1 MKNWKRCLIVPAVW
15 LALTAAMWFAPKQE
29 MSISERRKLQQMPAL
44 TAQTILDGRF
54 MTQFET
60 YSQDQFPLRDSFR
73 RLKAGVSY
81 GVVRRLDNN
90 GIYLAQGSAGKLE
103 YPLNEASVRKAVEKF
118 QHIYDRY
125 LKDSSG
131 KIVFSVVPDK
141 SFYLAAANGYPSMDY
156 EAMFS
161 AFREIPWADYVDLT
175 PALSA
180 DSYYRTDTHWRQECL
195 QDAAAL
201 LAQSLDVDIRA
212 EYTPVKLERPFYG
225 VYDGQAALPMK
236 PDELWVLESDS
247 LYACTTYNIEN
258 RKTAQVYDMDKI
270 PLNQQVMMQLY
281 PEIYA
286 CIGCNACTKSCT
298 QELNVMQYIAYAQRG
313 DFAAC
318 AEESFDCVMC
328 GVCSARCP
336 AGISHPQVAML
347 ARRINGK
354 YLMPRSQHLE
364 DRVGE
369 IADGTFRELMESLM
383 GKPLEELQELY
394 NHRDIEK

>member
-73 RLKAGVSY
+73 RLKAVVSY

-90 GIYLAQGSAGKLE
+90 GIYLAQGSAAKLE
-103 YPLNEASVRKAVEKF
+103 YPLNEASVEKAVAKF
-118 QHIYDRY
+118 QSIYDRY

-141 SFYLAAANGYPSMDY
+141 SFYLADANGYPSMDY

-195 QDAAAL
+195 LDAAAL

-212 EYTPVKLERPFYG
+212 DFTPVKLERPFYG
-225 VYDGQAALPMK
+225 VYYGQAALPMK

-258 RKTAQVYDMDKI
+258 RKTAQVYDKEKLSSRDLYDVFLSGPVSVLTVENPAANTEKELIVFRDSFGSSMVPLLIPGYAKVTLVDIRYLPTDKLGEFVEFGNQDVLFLYSTLV
-270 PLNQQVMMQLY
+270 LNQ
-281 PEIYA
+281 
-286 CIGCNACTKSCT
+286 S
-298 QELNVMQYIAYAQRG
+298 
-313 DFAAC
+313 
-318 AEESFDCVMC
+318 S
-328 GVCSARCP
+328 
-336 AGISHPQVAML
+336 ML
-347 ARRINGK
+347 K
-354 YLMPRSQHLE
+354 
-364 DRVGE
+364 
-369 IADGTFRELMESLM
+369 
-383 GKPLEELQELY
+383 
-394 NHRDIEK
+394 

>member
-29 MSISERRKLQQMPAL
+29 MSISERRKLQQMPAF

-90 GIYLAQGSAGKLE
+90 GIYLTQGSAGKLE
-103 YPLNEASVRKAVEKF
+103 YPLNEASVRKAAAKF
-118 QHIYDRY
+118 QSIYDRY

-141 SFYLAAANGYPSMDY
+141 SFYLADANGYPSMDY

-195 QDAAAL
+195 LDAAAL

-212 EYTPVKLERPFYG
+212 DFTPVKLERPFYG
-225 VYDGQAALPMK
+225 VYYGQAALPMK

-258 RKTAQVYDMDKI
+258 RKTAQVYDMEKLSSRDLYDVFLSGPVSVLTVENPAANTEKELIVFRDSFGSSMVPLLIPGYAKVTLVDIRYLPSDKLGEFVEFGNQDVLFLYSTLV
-270 PLNQQVMMQLY
+270 LNQ
-281 PEIYA
+281 
-286 CIGCNACTKSCT
+286 S
-298 QELNVMQYIAYAQRG
+298 
-313 DFAAC
+313 
-318 AEESFDCVMC
+318 S
-328 GVCSARCP
+328 
-336 AGISHPQVAML
+336 ML
-347 ARRINGK
+347 K
-354 YLMPRSQHLE
+354 
-364 DRVGE
+364 
-369 IADGTFRELMESLM
+369 
-383 GKPLEELQELY
+383 
-394 NHRDIEK
+394 

>member
-29 MSISERRKLQQMPAL
+29 MSISERRKLQQMPAF

-73 RLKAGVSY
+73 RLKAIVSY

-90 GIYLAQGSAGKLE
+90 GIYLAQGSAAKLE
-103 YPLNEASVRKAVEKF
+103 YPLNEASVEKAVAKF
-118 QHIYDRY
+118 QSIYDRY

-141 SFYLAAANGYPSMDY
+141 SFYLADANGYPSMDY

-225 VYDGQAALPMK
+225 VYYGQAALPMK

-258 RKTAQVYDMDKI
+258 RKTAQVYDMEKLSSRDLYDVFLSGPVSVLTVENPAANTDKELI
-270 PLNQQVMMQLY
+270 VFRDSFGSSLVPLLVPGYAKVTLVDIRYLPADKLGEFVEFENQDVLFLYSTLVLNQ
-281 PEIYA
+281 
-286 CIGCNACTKSCT
+286 S
-298 QELNVMQYIAYAQRG
+298 
-313 DFAAC
+313 
-318 AEESFDCVMC
+318 S
-328 GVCSARCP
+328 
-336 AGISHPQVAML
+336 ML
-347 ARRINGK
+347 K
-354 YLMPRSQHLE
+354 
-364 DRVGE
+364 
-369 IADGTFRELMESLM
+369 
-383 GKPLEELQELY
+383 
-394 NHRDIEK
+394 

>member
-29 MSISERRKLQQMPAL
+29 MSISERRKLQQMPAF

-195 QDAAAL
+195 LDAAAL

-212 EYTPVKLERPFYG
+212 DFTPVKLERPFYG
-225 VYDGQAALPMK
+225 VYYGQAALPMK

-258 RKTAQVYDMDKI
+258 RKTAQVYDMDKLSSRDLYDVFLSGPVSVLTVENPAANTDKELIVFRDSFGSSMVPLLI
-270 PLNQQVMMQLY
+270 PGYAKVTLVDIRYLPSDKLGEFVEFGNQDVLFLYSTLVLNQ
-281 PEIYA
+281 
-286 CIGCNACTKSCT
+286 S
-298 QELNVMQYIAYAQRG
+298 
-313 DFAAC
+313 
-318 AEESFDCVMC
+318 S
-328 GVCSARCP
+328 
-336 AGISHPQVAML
+336 ML
-347 ARRINGK
+347 K
-354 YLMPRSQHLE
+354 
-364 DRVGE
+364 
-369 IADGTFRELMESLM
+369 
-383 GKPLEELQELY
+383 
-394 NHRDIEK
+394 

>member
-29 MSISERRKLQQMPAL
+29 MSISERRKLQQMPAF

-90 GIYLAQGSAGKLE
+90 GIYLAQGSAAKLE
-103 YPLNEASVRKAVEKF
+103 YPLNEASVRKAAEKF

-141 SFYLAAANGYPSMDY
+141 SFYLADANGYPSMDY

-195 QDAAAL
+195 LDAAAL
-201 LAQSLDVDIRA
+201 LAQSLGVDIRA
-212 EYTPVKLERPFYG
+212 DFTPVKLERPFYG
-225 VYDGQAALPMK
+225 VYYGQAALPMK

-258 RKTAQVYDMDKI
+258 RKTAQVYDMEKLSSRDLYDVFLSGPVSVLTVENPAANTEKELIVFRDSFGSSMVPLLIPGYAKVTLVDIRYLPSDKLGEFVEFGNQDVLFLYSTLV
-270 PLNQQVMMQLY
+270 LNQ
-281 PEIYA
+281 
-286 CIGCNACTKSCT
+286 S
-298 QELNVMQYIAYAQRG
+298 
-313 DFAAC
+313 
-318 AEESFDCVMC
+318 S
-328 GVCSARCP
+328 
-336 AGISHPQVAML
+336 ML
-347 ARRINGK
+347 K
-354 YLMPRSQHLE
+354 
-364 DRVGE
+364 
-369 IADGTFRELMESLM
+369 
-383 GKPLEELQELY
+383 
-394 NHRDIEK
+394 

>member
-29 MSISERRKLQQMPAL
+29 MSISERRKLQQMPAF

-195 QDAAAL
+195 LDAAAL

-212 EYTPVKLERPFYG
+212 DFTPVKLERPFYG
-225 VYDGQAALPMK
+225 VYYGQAALPMK

-258 RKTAQVYDMDKI
+258 RKTAQVYDMEKLSSRDLYDVFLSGPVSVLTVENPAANTEKELIVFRDSFGSSMVPLLIPGYAKVTLVDIRYLPSDKLGEFVEFGNQDVLFLYSTLV
-270 PLNQQVMMQLY
+270 LNQ
-281 PEIYA
+281 
-286 CIGCNACTKSCT
+286 S
-298 QELNVMQYIAYAQRG
+298 
-313 DFAAC
+313 
-318 AEESFDCVMC
+318 S
-328 GVCSARCP
+328 
-336 AGISHPQVAML
+336 ML
-347 ARRINGK
+347 K
-354 YLMPRSQHLE
+354 
-364 DRVGE
+364 
-369 IADGTFRELMESLM
+369 
-383 GKPLEELQELY
+383 
-394 NHRDIEK
+394 

>member
-141 SFYLAAANGYPSMDY
+141 SFYLADANGYPSMDY

-195 QDAAAL
+195 LDAAAL

-212 EYTPVKLERPFYG
+212 DFTPVKLERPFYG
-225 VYDGQAALPMK
+225 VYYGQAALPMK

-258 RKTAQVYDMDKI
+258 RKTAQVYDMEKLSSRDLYDVFLSGPVSVLTVENPAANTDKELIVFRDSFGSSLVPLLI
-270 PLNQQVMMQLY
+270 PGYAKVTLVDIRYLPADKLGEFVEFENQDVLFLYSTLVLNQ
-281 PEIYA
+281 
-286 CIGCNACTKSCT
+286 S
-298 QELNVMQYIAYAQRG
+298 
-313 DFAAC
+313 
-318 AEESFDCVMC
+318 S
-328 GVCSARCP
+328 
-336 AGISHPQVAML
+336 ML
-347 ARRINGK
+347 K
-354 YLMPRSQHLE
+354 
-364 DRVGE
+364 
-369 IADGTFRELMESLM
+369 
-383 GKPLEELQELY
+383 
-394 NHRDIEK
+394 

>member
-29 MSISERRKLQQMPAL
+29 MSISERRKLQQMPAF

-60 YSQDQFPLRDSFR
+60 YSQDQFPLRDGFR
-73 RLKAGVSY
+73 RLKAVVSY

-90 GIYLAQGSAGKLE
+90 GIYLAQGSAAKLE
-103 YPLNEASVRKAVEKF
+103 YPLNEASVEKAVEKF
-118 QHIYDRY
+118 QSIYDRY

-161 AFREIPWADYVDLT
+161 AFREIPWATYVDLT

-195 QDAAAL
+195 LDAAAL

-212 EYTPVKLERPFYG
+212 DFTPVKLERPFYG
-225 VYDGQAALPMK
+225 VYYGQAALPMK

-258 RKTAQVYDMDKI
+258 RKTAQVYDMEKLSSRDLYDVFLSGPVSVLTVENPAANTEKELIVFRDSFGSSMVPLLIPGYAKVTLVDIRYLPSDKLGEFVEFGNQDVLFLYSTLV
-270 PLNQQVMMQLY
+270 LNQ
-281 PEIYA
+281 
-286 CIGCNACTKSCT
+286 S
-298 QELNVMQYIAYAQRG
+298 
-313 DFAAC
+313 
-318 AEESFDCVMC
+318 S
-328 GVCSARCP
+328 
-336 AGISHPQVAML
+336 ML
-347 ARRINGK
+347 K
-354 YLMPRSQHLE
+354 
-364 DRVGE
+364 
-369 IADGTFRELMESLM
+369 
-383 GKPLEELQELY
+383 
-394 NHRDIEK
+394 

>member
-29 MSISERRKLQQMPAL
+29 MSISERRKLQQMPAF

-141 SFYLAAANGYPSMDY
+141 SFYLADANGYPSMDY

-195 QDAAAL
+195 LDAAAL

-212 EYTPVKLERPFYG
+212 DFTPVKLERPFYG
-225 VYDGQAALPMK
+225 VYYGQAALPMK

-258 RKTAQVYDMDKI
+258 RKTAQVYDMDKLSSRDLYDVFLSGPVSVLTVENPAANTDKELIVFRDSFGSSMVPLLI
-270 PLNQQVMMQLY
+270 PGYAKVTLVDIRYLPSDKLGEFVEFGNQDVLFLYSTLVLNQ
-281 PEIYA
+281 
-286 CIGCNACTKSCT
+286 S
-298 QELNVMQYIAYAQRG
+298 
-313 DFAAC
+313 
-318 AEESFDCVMC
+318 S
-328 GVCSARCP
+328 
-336 AGISHPQVAML
+336 ML
-347 ARRINGK
+347 K
-354 YLMPRSQHLE
+354 
-364 DRVGE
+364 
-369 IADGTFRELMESLM
+369 
-383 GKPLEELQELY
+383 
-394 NHRDIEK
+394 

>member
-29 MSISERRKLQQMPAL
+29 MSISERRKLQQMPAF

-60 YSQDQFPLRDSFR
+60 YSQDQFPLRDGFR
-73 RLKAGVSY
+73 RLKAVVSY

-103 YPLNEASVRKAVEKF
+103 YPLNEASVEKAVAKF
-118 QHIYDRY
+118 QSIYDRY

-141 SFYLAAANGYPSMDY
+141 SFYLADANGYPSMDY

-195 QDAAAL
+195 LDAAAL

-212 EYTPVKLERPFYG
+212 DFTPVKLERPFYG

-258 RKTAQVYDMDKI
+258 RKTAQVYDMEKLSSRDLYDVFLSGPVSVLTVENPAANTEKELIVFRDSFGSSLVPLLIPGYAKVTLVDIRYLPADKLGEFVEFGNQDVLFLYSTLV
-270 PLNQQVMMQLY
+270 LNQ
-281 PEIYA
+281 
-286 CIGCNACTKSCT
+286 S
-298 QELNVMQYIAYAQRG
+298 
-313 DFAAC
+313 
-318 AEESFDCVMC
+318 S
-328 GVCSARCP
+328 
-336 AGISHPQVAML
+336 ML
-347 ARRINGK
+347 K
-354 YLMPRSQHLE
+354 
-364 DRVGE
+364 
-369 IADGTFRELMESLM
+369 
-383 GKPLEELQELY
+383 
-394 NHRDIEK
+394 

>member
-29 MSISERRKLQQMPAL
+29 MSISERRKLQQMPAF

-73 RLKAGVSY
+73 RLKAVVSY

-90 GIYLAQGSAGKLE
+90 GIYLAQGSAAKLE
-103 YPLNEASVRKAVEKF
+103 YPLNEASVEKAAAKF
-118 QHIYDRY
+118 QSIYDRY

-141 SFYLAAANGYPSMDY
+141 SFYLADANGYPSMDY

-195 QDAAAL
+195 LDAAAL

-212 EYTPVKLERPFYG
+212 DFTPVKLERPFYG
-225 VYDGQAALPMK
+225 VYYGQAALPMK

-258 RKTAQVYDMDKI
+258 RKTAQVYDMEKLSSRDLYDVFLSGPVSVLTVENPAANTEKELIVFRDSFGSSMVPLLIPGYAKVTLVDIRYLPADKLGGFVEFGNQDVLFLYSTLV
-270 PLNQQVMMQLY
+270 LNQ
-281 PEIYA
+281 
-286 CIGCNACTKSCT
+286 S
-298 QELNVMQYIAYAQRG
+298 
-313 DFAAC
+313 
-318 AEESFDCVMC
+318 S
-328 GVCSARCP
+328 
-336 AGISHPQVAML
+336 ML
-347 ARRINGK
+347 K
-354 YLMPRSQHLE
+354 
-364 DRVGE
+364 
-369 IADGTFRELMESLM
+369 
-383 GKPLEELQELY
+383 
-394 NHRDIEK
+394 

>member
-29 MSISERRKLQQMPAL
+29 MSISERRKLQQMPAF

-195 QDAAAL
+195 LDAAAL

-212 EYTPVKLERPFYG
+212 DFTPVKLERPFYG
-225 VYDGQAALPMK
+225 VYYGQAALPMK

-258 RKTAQVYDMDKI
+258 RKTAQVYDMDKLSSRDLYDVFLSGPVSVLTVENPAANTEKELIVFRDSFGSSMVPLLI
-270 PLNQQVMMQLY
+270 PGYAKVTLVDIRYLPSDKLGEFVEFGNQDVLFLYSTLVLNQ
-281 PEIYA
+281 
-286 CIGCNACTKSCT
+286 S
-298 QELNVMQYIAYAQRG
+298 
-313 DFAAC
+313 
-318 AEESFDCVMC
+318 S
-328 GVCSARCP
+328 
-336 AGISHPQVAML
+336 ML
-347 ARRINGK
+347 K
-354 YLMPRSQHLE
+354 
-364 DRVGE
+364 
-369 IADGTFRELMESLM
+369 
-383 GKPLEELQELY
+383 
-394 NHRDIEK
+394 

>member
-29 MSISERRKLQQMPAL
+29 MSISERRKLQQMPAF

-90 GIYLAQGSAGKLE
+90 GIYLAQGSAAKLE
-103 YPLNEASVRKAVEKF
+103 YPLNEASVRKAAEKF

-131 KIVFSVVPDK
+131 KIVFSVVPNK
-141 SFYLAAANGYPSMDY
+141 SFYLADANGYPSMDY

-161 AFREIPWADYVDLT
+161 AFREIPWATYVDLT

-212 EYTPVKLERPFYG
+212 DFTPVKLERPFYG
-225 VYDGQAALPMK
+225 VYYGQAALPMK

-258 RKTAQVYDMDKI
+258 RKTAQVYDMDKLSSRDLYDVFLSGPVSVLTVENPAANTEKELIVFRDSFGSSMVPLLI
-270 PLNQQVMMQLY
+270 PGYAKVTLVDIRYLPSDKLGEFVEFGNQDVLFLYSTLVLNQ
-281 PEIYA
+281 
-286 CIGCNACTKSCT
+286 S
-298 QELNVMQYIAYAQRG
+298 
-313 DFAAC
+313 
-318 AEESFDCVMC
+318 S
-328 GVCSARCP
+328 
-336 AGISHPQVAML
+336 ML
-347 ARRINGK
+347 K
-354 YLMPRSQHLE
+354 
-364 DRVGE
+364 
-369 IADGTFRELMESLM
+369 
-383 GKPLEELQELY
+383 
-394 NHRDIEK
+394 

>member
-60 YSQDQFPLRDSFR
+60 YSQDQFPLRDGFR

-90 GIYLAQGSAGKLE
+90 GIYLAQGSAAKLE
-103 YPLNEASVRKAVEKF
+103 YPLNEASVRKAVAKF
-118 QHIYDRY
+118 QSIYDRY

-212 EYTPVKLERPFYG
+212 DFTPVKLERPFYG
-225 VYDGQAALPMK
+225 VYYGQAALPMK

-258 RKTAQVYDMDKI
+258 RKTAQVYDMEKLSSRDLYDVFLSGPVSVLTVENPAANTEKELIVFRDSFGSSMVPLLIPGYAKVTLVDIRYLPADKLGEFVEFENQDVLFLYSTLV
-270 PLNQQVMMQLY
+270 LNQ
-281 PEIYA
+281 
-286 CIGCNACTKSCT
+286 S
-298 QELNVMQYIAYAQRG
+298 
-313 DFAAC
+313 
-318 AEESFDCVMC
+318 S
-328 GVCSARCP
+328 
-336 AGISHPQVAML
+336 ML
-347 ARRINGK
+347 K
-354 YLMPRSQHLE
+354 
-364 DRVGE
+364 
-369 IADGTFRELMESLM
+369 
-383 GKPLEELQELY
+383 
-394 NHRDIEK
+394 

>member
-73 RLKAGVSY
+73 RLKAVVSY

-131 KIVFSVVPDK
+131 RIVFSVVPDK
-141 SFYLAAANGYPSMDY
+141 SYYLADANGYPSMDY

-195 QDAAAL
+195 LDAAAL

-225 VYDGQAALPMK
+225 VYYGQAALPMK

-258 RKTAQVYDMDKI
+258 RKTAQVYDMEKLSSRDLYDVFLSGPVSVLTVENPAANTEKELIVFRDSFGSSMVPLLIPGYAKVTLVDIRYLPADKLGEFVEFRNQDVLFLYSTLV
-270 PLNQQVMMQLY
+270 LNQ
-281 PEIYA
+281 
-286 CIGCNACTKSCT
+286 S
-298 QELNVMQYIAYAQRG
+298 
-313 DFAAC
+313 
-318 AEESFDCVMC
+318 S
-328 GVCSARCP
+328 
-336 AGISHPQVAML
+336 ML
-347 ARRINGK
+347 K
-354 YLMPRSQHLE
+354 
-364 DRVGE
+364 
-369 IADGTFRELMESLM
+369 
-383 GKPLEELQELY
+383 
-394 NHRDIEK
+394 

>member
-60 YSQDQFPLRDSFR
+60 YSQDQFPLRDGFR
-73 RLKAGVSY
+73 RLKAIASY

-90 GIYLAQGSAGKLE
+90 GIYLAQGSAAKLE
-103 YPLNEASVRKAVEKF
+103 YPLNEASVEKAAAKF
-118 QHIYDRY
+118 QSIYDRY

-161 AFREIPWADYVDLT
+161 AFREIPWATYVDLT

-195 QDAAAL
+195 LDAAAL

-225 VYDGQAALPMK
+225 VYDG
-236 PDELWVLESDS
+236 
-247 LYACTTYNIEN
+247 
-258 RKTAQVYDMDKI
+258 R
-270 PLNQQVMMQLY
+270 
-281 PEIYA
+281 
-286 CIGCNACTKSCT
+286 
-298 QELNVMQYIAYAQRG
+298 R
-313 DFAAC
+313 
-318 AEESFDCVMC
+318 
-328 GVCSARCP
+328 RCP
-336 AGISHPQVAML
+336 
-347 ARRINGK
+347 
-354 YLMPRSQHLE
+354 
-364 DRVGE
+364 
-369 IADGTFRELMESLM
+369 
-383 GKPLEELQELY
+383 
-394 NHRDIEK
+394 

>member
-29 MSISERRKLQQMPAL
+29 MSISERRKLQQMPAF

-73 RLKAGVSY
+73 RLKAVVSY

-90 GIYLAQGSAGKLE
+90 GIYLAQGSAAKLE
-103 YPLNEASVRKAVEKF
+103 YPLNEASVEKAVEKF
-118 QHIYDRY
+118 QSIYDRY

-141 SFYLAAANGYPSMDY
+141 SFYLADANGYPSMDY

-161 AFREIPWADYVDLT
+161 AFREIPWAEYVDLT

-195 QDAAAL
+195 LDAAAL

-212 EYTPVKLERPFYG
+212 DFTPVKLERPFYG
-225 VYDGQAALPMK
+225 VYYGQAALPMK

-258 RKTAQVYDMDKI
+258 RKTAQVYDMEKLSSRDLYDVFLSGPVSVLTVENPAANTEKELIVFRDSFGSSMVPLLIPGYAKVTLVDIRYLPADKLGEFVKFGNQDVLFLYSTLV
-270 PLNQQVMMQLY
+270 LNQ
-281 PEIYA
+281 
-286 CIGCNACTKSCT
+286 S
-298 QELNVMQYIAYAQRG
+298 
-313 DFAAC
+313 
-318 AEESFDCVMC
+318 S
-328 GVCSARCP
+328 
-336 AGISHPQVAML
+336 ML
-347 ARRINGK
+347 K
-354 YLMPRSQHLE
+354 
-364 DRVGE
+364 
-369 IADGTFRELMESLM
+369 
-383 GKPLEELQELY
+383 
-394 NHRDIEK
+394 

>member
-60 YSQDQFPLRDSFR
+60 YSQDQFPLRDGFR

-90 GIYLAQGSAGKLE
+90 GIYLAQGSAAKLE
-103 YPLNEASVRKAVEKF
+103 YPLNEASVRKAVAKF
-118 QHIYDRY
+118 QSIYDRY

-180 DSYYRTDTHWRQECL
+180 DSYYRTDTHWRQEKIL
-195 QDAAAL
+195 PV
-201 LAQSLDVDIRA
+201 AQAICKAMGA
-212 EYTPVKLERPFYG
+212 EVPGEFATNAVERPFTG
-225 VYDGQAALPMK
+225 VYYGQAALPLAQETMYYLTSPLLQSAAVTHADGSVTK
-236 PDELWVLESDS
+236 VYDEAKLGSRD
-247 LYACTTYNIEN
+247 LYDFFLSGSEPLLTIEN
-258 RKTAQVYDMDKI
+258 PDADTEKELVLFRDSFGSSIAPFFTECYRKVTLVD
-270 PLNQQVMMQLY
+270 
-281 PEIYA
+281 
-286 CIGCNACTKSCT
+286 T
-298 QELNVMQYIAYAQRG
+298 R
-313 DFAAC
+313 
-318 AEESFDCVMC
+318 
-328 GVCSARCP
+328 
-336 AGISHPQVAML
+336 
-347 ARRINGK
+347 
-354 YLMPRSQHLE
+354 YLPSE
-364 DRVGE
+364 RVGKFVDFDRQD
-369 IADGTFRELMESLM
+369 ILF
-383 GKPLEELQELY
+383 LY
-394 NHRDIEK
+394 SVPVLNNSVMLK

>member
-29 MSISERRKLQQMPAL
+29 MSISERRKLQQMPAF

-60 YSQDQFPLRDSFR
+60 YSQDQFPLRDGFR
-73 RLKAGVSY
+73 RLKAVVSY

-90 GIYLAQGSAGKLE
+90 GIYLAQGSAAKLE
-103 YPLNEASVRKAVEKF
+103 YPLNEASVRKAAAKF
-118 QHIYDRY
+118 QSIYDRY

-141 SFYLAAANGYPSMDY
+141 SFYLADANGYPSMDY

-195 QDAAAL
+195 LDAAAL

-212 EYTPVKLERPFYG
+212 DFTPVKLERPFYG

-258 RKTAQVYDMDKI
+258 RKTAQVYDMEKLSSRDLNDVFLSGPVSVLTVENPAANTDKELI
-270 PLNQQVMMQLY
+270 VFRDSFGSSLVPLLVPGYAKVTLVDIRYLPADKLGEFVEFGNQDVLFLYSTLVLNQ
-281 PEIYA
+281 
-286 CIGCNACTKSCT
+286 S
-298 QELNVMQYIAYAQRG
+298 
-313 DFAAC
+313 
-318 AEESFDCVMC
+318 S
-328 GVCSARCP
+328 
-336 AGISHPQVAML
+336 ML
-347 ARRINGK
+347 K
-354 YLMPRSQHLE
+354 
-364 DRVGE
+364 
-369 IADGTFRELMESLM
+369 
-383 GKPLEELQELY
+383 
-394 NHRDIEK
+394 

>member
-73 RLKAGVSY
+73 RLKAVVSY

-141 SFYLAAANGYPSMDY
+141 SFYLADANGYPSMDY

-195 QDAAAL
+195 LDAAAL

-212 EYTPVKLERPFYG
+212 DFTPVKLERPFYG
-225 VYDGQAALPMK
+225 VYYGQAALPMK

-258 RKTAQVYDMDKI
+258 RKTAQVYDMEKLSSRDLYDVFLSGPVSVLTVENPAANTEKELIVFRDSFGSSMVPLLIPGYAKVTLVDIRYLPADKLVEFVEFGNQDVLFLYSTLV
-270 PLNQQVMMQLY
+270 LNQ
-281 PEIYA
+281 
-286 CIGCNACTKSCT
+286 S
-298 QELNVMQYIAYAQRG
+298 
-313 DFAAC
+313 
-318 AEESFDCVMC
+318 S
-328 GVCSARCP
+328 
-336 AGISHPQVAML
+336 ML
-347 ARRINGK
+347 K
-354 YLMPRSQHLE
+354 
-364 DRVGE
+364 
-369 IADGTFRELMESLM
+369 
-383 GKPLEELQELY
+383 
-394 NHRDIEK
+394 

>member
-29 MSISERRKLQQMPAL
+29 MSISERRKLQQMPAF

-73 RLKAGVSY
+73 RLKAIVSY

-90 GIYLAQGSAGKLE
+90 GIYLAQGSAAKLE
-103 YPLNEASVRKAVEKF
+103 YPLNEASVEKAVAKF
-118 QHIYDRY
+118 QSIYDRY

-141 SFYLAAANGYPSMDY
+141 SFYLADANGYPSMDY

-225 VYDGQAALPMK
+225 VYYGQAVLPMK

-258 RKTAQVYDMDKI
+258 RKTAQVYDMEKLSSRDLYDVFLSGPVSVLTVENPAANTDKELI
-270 PLNQQVMMQLY
+270 VFRDSFGSSLVPLLVPGYAKVTLVDIRYLPADKLGEFVEFENQDVLFLYSTLVLNQ
-281 PEIYA
+281 
-286 CIGCNACTKSCT
+286 S
-298 QELNVMQYIAYAQRG
+298 
-313 DFAAC
+313 
-318 AEESFDCVMC
+318 S
-328 GVCSARCP
+328 
-336 AGISHPQVAML
+336 ML
-347 ARRINGK
+347 K
-354 YLMPRSQHLE
+354 
-364 DRVGE
+364 
-369 IADGTFRELMESLM
+369 
-383 GKPLEELQELY
+383 
-394 NHRDIEK
+394 